1 MLILDLIDDPAV
13 GDLGSPEQATAW
25 LAAHGIRVRVSEAG
39 LRSLRD
45 LRGAVSELVHA
56 QAGRAQPPTSAVDA
70 VNAASA
76 AASVAPQLNWPAAAR
91 PRMWLATTADSEAH
105 ARGLVAALPSSWSPA
120 PTATGCGLRG
130 ARLRA
135 RVRAANPRRRWCS
148 GSACGNRVRVARHA
162 ASSRREADDAY
173 RLR

>member
-1 MLILDLIDDPAV
+1 MLILDLIDDPAI
-13 GDLGSPEQATAW
+13 GELGSPEQATAW

-105 ARGLVAALPSSWSPA
+105 ARGLVARAAIELV
-120 PTATGCGLRG
+120 TGADRD
-130 ARLRA
+130 RLRICA
-135 RVRAANPRRRWCS
+135 APGCERVFVSANPRRRWCS
-148 GSACGNRVRVARHA
+148 GSSCGNRVRVARHA
-162 ASSRREADDAY
+162 ARRRKPATG
-173 RLR
+173 